1 MPSAVQQVHSAGNV
15 LNVFSQLAGGN
26 PIAGKNINE
35 YPFVI
40 VLFPLRFALQK
51 RRMIFPDFG
60 EILCEIRICSCVLQN
75 IPLWRSFIPDGKK
88 LFIVLSRHHQV
99 NIIVPRNKALMPHS
113 ANQRTIMPENT
124 AGRAPCRLGGSH
136 PVFLALLPRSA
147 AGLDLMLVPCSYVL
161 SLPQIVGRILEEAC
175 YNNENNDSNG
185 KGRND

>member
-1 MPSAVQQVHSAGNV
+1 MPSTVQQVDRTGYV

-35 YPFVI
+35 YTFVVVFYPFR
-40 VLFPLRFALQK
+40 LALQK

-99 NIIVPRNKALMPHS
+99 DIIVPRDKSLMPHS
-113 ANQRTIMPENT
+113 TDQGAVGQRIPQ
-124 AGRAPCRLGGSH
+124 AVLRADLVDH
-136 PVFLALLPRSA
+136 IQYFLFCCPDLL
-147 AGLDLMLVPCSYVL
+147 
-161 SLPQIVGRILEEAC
+161 LELI
-175 YNNENNDSNG
+175 
-185 KGRND
+185 

>member
-1 MPSAVQQVHSAGNV
+1 MPSTVQQVDRTGYV

-26 PIAGKNINE
+26 SIAGKNINE

-99 NIIVPRNKALMPHS
+99 NIIVPRDKALMPHS
-113 ANQRTIMPENT
+113 TDQGAVGQRIPQ
-124 AGRAPCRLGGSH
+124 AVLRADLVDH
-136 PVFLALLPRSA
+136 IQYFLLCCPDLP
-147 AGLDLMLVPCSYVL
+147 
-161 SLPQIVGRILEEAC
+161 LELI
-175 YNNENNDSNG
+175 
-185 KGRND
+185 